1 MSASRSIRFICLL
14 LAFWAV
20 QVFGQSAPPL
30 RMGIMPFNSPVTLLK
45 THQPLIRHLEASLGR
60 AVVVNTSSDYT
71 TFVNQLLDGQFDIA
85 IAGPHSP
92 HETIPVGVHHMWFTR
107 PRR

>member
-1 MSASRSIRFICLL
+1 
-14 LAFWAV
+14 
-20 QVFGQSAPPL
+20 
-30 RMGIMPFNSPVTLLK
+30 MGIMPFNSPVTLLK

-85 IAGPHSP
+85 IAGPQCARTRRFAHQTISAVPASASP
-92 HETIPVGVHHMWFTR
+92 APCR
-107 PRR
+107 CPPSAA